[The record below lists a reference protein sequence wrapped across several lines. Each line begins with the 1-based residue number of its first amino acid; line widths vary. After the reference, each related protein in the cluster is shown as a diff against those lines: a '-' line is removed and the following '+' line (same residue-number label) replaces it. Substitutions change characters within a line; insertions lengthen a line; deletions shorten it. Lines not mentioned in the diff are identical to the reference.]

1 MARLEYLSKSDLRT
15 QDQDMLAR
23 DINIVRLLAHS
34 PGMARH
40 LLETAL
46 YVRNHSPLDARLRE
60 MAIIQVGYAMHSA
73 YEYTHHIEL
82 THEFGVS
89 DEDIRA
95 IADATAGRPTP
106 LPALDK
112 AVLQAARDISLG
124 GDVDD
129 ESFAVLRAGFNTECL
144 VDLIA
149 TISVYTGTACLI
161 RAMRIDLEDRYLP
174 ILETFPLPAE

>member
-1 MARLEYLSKSDLRT
+1 MARLEYLSKSELRP

-46 YVRNHSPLDARLRE
+46 YVRNQSPLDARLRE
-60 MAIIQVGYAMHSA
+60 MAIIQVGYAMRSA

-82 THEFGVS
+82 AHGFGVS
-89 DEDIRA
+89 DDDIRA
-95 IADATAGRPTP
+95 IADDSAGRPTP

-112 AVLQAARDISLG
+112 AVLRAARDLSLG
-124 GDVDD
+124 GDVD
-129 ESFAVLRAGFNTECL
+129 EETFAALRARFDNECL

-149 TISVYTGTACLI
+149 TISVYTGTVRLI

-174 ILETFPLPAE
+174 ILETFPLPAD

>member
-82 THEFGVS
+82 AHEFGVS

-112 AVLQAARDISLG
+112 AVLQAARDVAEIWI
-124 GDVDD
+124 
-129 ESFAVLRAGFNTECL
+129 VLMCHNIVRA
-144 VDLIA
+144 A
-149 TISVYTGTACLI
+149 TYAQHQHRTTLPSSS
-161 RAMRIDLEDRYLP
+161 RAIFL
-174 ILETFPLPAE
+174 

>member
-1 MARLEYLSKSDLRT
+1 MARLGYLSKSELRP
-15 QDQDMLAR
+15 QDRDMLNR

-46 YVRNHSPLDARLRE
+46 YVRNQSPLDARLRE
-60 MAIIQVGYAMHSA
+60 IAIIQVGYVMHST

-82 THEFGVS
+82 AHDFGVS
-89 DEDIRA
+89 DDDIRA

-106 LPALDK
+106 LPALDE
-112 AVLQAARDISLG
+112 AVLRAARDISLG

-129 ESFAVLRAGFNTECL
+129 ETFAVLRTGFDNECM
-144 VDLIA
+144 V
-149 TISVYTGTACLI
+149 
-161 RAMRIDLEDRYLP
+161 RI
-174 ILETFPLPAE
+174 

>member
-1 MARLEYLSKSDLRT
+1 MARVEYLSKSDLRT

-60 MAIIQVGYAMHSA
+60 MAIIQVGYAM
-73 YEYTHHIEL
+73 HHIEL

-149 TISVYTGTACLI
+149 TISDSRNLPTAG
-161 RAMRIDLEDRYLP
+161 
-174 ILETFPLPAE
+174 